1 MIQSVL
7 RRACQWGIVVAAG
20 AGAAGCS
27 SAVHQNTQA
36 LTPIQDP
43 TRAQR
48 LDHVLPSRDFVG
60 AAPSRFEW
68 TAVPGADSY
77 SLGIWN
83 EVDVMIWRQ
92 NGITATSVARSEELR
107 LEPGTY
113 MWSVAALRGGE
124 QIADSGL
131 SAFVVRTP

>member
-1 MIQSVL
+1 MIQSVV
-7 RRACQWGIVVAAG
+7 RGGCRWGIVVVIG
-20 AGAAGCS
+20 AIAAGCS

-36 LTPIQDP
+36 LTPIQDS

-48 LDHVLPSRDFVG
+48 LDHVLPTRDFVG
-60 AAPSRFEW
+60 AIPSRFEW

-77 SLGIWN
+77 SVGIWN
-83 EVDVMIWRQ
+83 EVDVMVWRQ
-92 NGITATSVARSEELR
+92 NNITGTSIARPEELR

-113 MWSVAALRGGE
+113 MWSIAALRGGD

>member
-1 MIQSVL
+1 MIQSVV
-7 RRACQWGIVVAAG
+7 RRVWQRGLMVAMVAAV
-20 AGAAGCS
+20 AGCS
-27 SAVHQNTQA
+27 SAVHQNSQT
-36 LTPIQDP
+36 LTPIQDS

-48 LDHVLPSRDFVG
+48 LDHVLPARDFVG
-60 AAPSRFEW
+60 ALPARFEW

-83 EVDVMIWRQ
+83 EVDVMVWRQ
-92 NGITATSVARSEELR
+92 NNITGTSIARPEELR

-113 MWSVAALRGGE
+113 MWSIAALRGGE

-131 SAFVVRTP
+131 SAFVVRTQ